1 MAKFT
6 PEQIAELNAAIL
18 RYPPHTH
25 PVDILEEEAEIM
37 AEVNGLEVDY
47 DSFDEVRA
55 YLNEN
60 IAESDWHTAAPA
72 APLVHLAPQQVEPAT
87 GHWDGPL
94 RPIARTPFDDVFD
107 LDVLEEYRTRLPAFK
122 TLTGRFEPFDV
133 DKLRDLFDNQNY
145 STFLKRPVL
154 TFKDALDHSIL
165 LALFWLEED
174 MSAEESKQTEFVLE
188 PDTIPPPGGMREER
202 IEAAKQVWKEAVAYR
217 KKVVEELDARVA
229 AARVKWHEEKS
240 RLA

>member
-1 MAKFT
+1 MANFT

-18 RYPPHTH
+18 RYPPHTN
-25 PVDILEEEAEIM
+25 PVDMLEEEAELM

-47 DSFDEVRA
+47 DSFEEVRQ

-72 APLVHLAPQQVEPAT
+72 APLVHLAPQHVET
-87 GHWDGPL
+87 TLGQWDGPV
-94 RPIARTPFDDVFD
+94 RPKPRTPFDDVFD
-107 LDVLEEYRTRLPAFK
+107 ADMLEEYRNRLPHFK
-122 TLTGRFEPFDV
+122 ALTGRFEPFDV
-133 DKLRDLFDNQNY
+133 EKLRDLFDGQNY

-174 MSAEESKQTEFVLE
+174 NAVEESRQTEFVLE
-188 PDTIPPPGGMREER
+188 PDTVPPPGGTREER

-217 KKVVEELDARVA
+217 KKVLEELDVRVA

-240 RLA
+240 RTA